1 MSDYSPDQHDTSTS
15 TLALSDHT
23 SSSIYSDSDIDTAN
37 MPGPANNPN
46 QGSRFTNPSA
56 FPLEIPGMSPLTS
69 PVLAEISP
77 INAEDEI
84 YEHDLNGMD
93 KDARDMIMVDAGRKY
108 AIPESSDPTEPP
120 VLATVWDTIS
130 RDQQPGPDREV
141 LFSAELEFWVQVSGE
156 EGKALTCPPRNFVKR
171 ADIPPDECLER
182 FHLQHRICRYI
193 RDEANFFSV
202 SESADQKTTAL
213 WEEYKQEVRNGS
225 HAYNASG
232 HWDVMVEPKKQL
244 PEENDKEW
252 ERYNKDWMLVRVS
265 SPLMRFSEEN
275 IKFFDA
281 ITIALKDM
289 PGLTIGLDHKPR
301 LRVSL
306 KPLTGF
312 TLPDLKKL
320 LTFLWSVSPLI
331 DTLHAKSCGPGSL
344 IAPGLE
350 FSEVFNCLPHTC
362 LSDAE
367 WRAPREQT
375 IFTHGPPIKTTTK
388 MLQTPDVMRN
398 SSFSKYALLEI
409 ATAEDIQ
416 SLISMTDI
424 PIQHEDGQVY
434 NHPGAYDFSGLLE
447 SKRGDQRVQ
456 FAQHAGTMHFDAIS
470 NWIKVCHGLVSFAIN
485 APRDRIEHI
494 LSLNS
499 PVQGTLN
506 TYDVLELLTDI
517 DLSAQAEYYRNFN
530 PRRFPPDLAARQPC
544 PTIDLEEHSWLSPY
558 TFGVELEFL
567 LPYALEVPDRHDSRW
582 TYVLPSDTEPAFIS
596 STIYEH
602 TAEHLASLLNSKGHF
617 SATYNTVKQCR
628 LDPPHAHYAA
638 HLATV
643 SAVRGHTVDIIPGAS
658 HMYQL
663 WHVSQDS
670 SLTKHLGP
678 ILGYSGG
685 VSGFEISSPIFRDRA
700 SDCRQ
705 ILEVL
710 AILRA
715 ETRPMLDGTCGTHVH
730 VGSVR
735 PFTLTALKKLA
746 CLAWVVDPILSTL
759 VHPVRGA
766 VHHAAPLRTGS
777 NLAENTSMRS
787 YEDLVIGGDDKM
799 LVVEI
804 DSHLPMRGLPRR
816 LQDEFTCIWGANDH
830 NRLTGLLAAANGTMP
845 PRGSIS
851 FDKINCMSGSAFP
864 YGPWEPVLVGT
875 VEFRALEGTLD
886 PVLVAHW
893 ARLAVAIVQT
903 AVEAEPAE
911 FFKIMTRLLKERRN
925 SRERLKCF
933 LEVVGMG
940 HTYSYWKEV
949 AEKNKPLAA
958 LVEQW
963 NPKNR
968 WVGDEPNLAWIERNV
983 VALSKLP
990 RDAAEELE
998 KAFKR

>member
-1 MSDYSPDQHDTSTS
+1 MSNYSPDQHDTSTS
-15 TLALSDHT
+15 TLALSDYT
-23 SSSIYSDSDIDTAN
+23 TSSIYSDSDTDTAN
-37 MPGPANNPN
+37 MPGPANNTP

-77 INAEDEI
+77 INSDDEI

-108 AIPESSDPTEPP
+108 VIPESSDPTEPP

-141 LFSAELEFWVQVSGE
+141 LFSAELEFWVQVSGK

-182 FHLQHRICRYI
+182 FHLQYRICRYL
-193 RDEANFFSV
+193 RDEANFFSI
-202 SESADQKTTAL
+202 SESADHKTTAL
-213 WEEYKQEVRNGS
+213 WEEYRQEVRNGS
-225 HAYNASG
+225 HAYSASG

-244 PEENDKEW
+244 PEENNKEW
-252 ERYNKDWMLVRVS
+252 ERYNKNWMLVRIQ

-331 DTLHAKSCGPGSL
+331 DTLHPKYCGPGSL

-367 WRAPREQT
+367 WRAPREET
-375 IFTHGPPIKTTTK
+375 VFTHGPPIKTTTK
-388 MLQTPDVMRN
+388 MFQTPDVMRN

-409 ATAEDIQ
+409 ATAEDTQ
-416 SLISMTDI
+416 TLVSMTDV

-434 NHPGAYDFSGLLE
+434 NHPGAYDFSGLLK
-447 SKRGDQRVQ
+447 SKRGEQRVQ
-456 FAQHAGTMHFDAIS
+456 FAQHAGTMDFAAIS
-470 NWIKVCHGLVSFAIN
+470 NWIKVCEGLVSFAIN

-506 TYDVLELLTDI
+506 TYDVFELLTDI
-517 DLSAQAEYYRNFN
+517 DLSAQAEYYRNLN
-530 PRRFPPDLAARQPC
+530 PRRFPPDLVARQPC

-558 TFGVELEFL
+558 TFG
-567 LPYALEVPDRHDSRW
+567 
-582 TYVLPSDTEPAFIS
+582 
-596 STIYEH
+596 H
-602 TAEHLASLLNSKGHF
+602 TAEHLAGLLNSKGHF
-617 SATYNTVKQCR
+617 SATYNTVKQR
-628 LDPPHAHYAA
+628 RDEPPHAHYAS

-643 SAVRGHTVDIIPGAS
+643 SAVRGHTVDIVPDAS

-705 ILEVL
+705 ILDVL

-715 ETRPMLDGTCGTHVH
+715 QTRPMLDGTCGTPKV
-730 VGSVR
+730 
-735 PFTLTALKKLA
+735 A

-777 NLAENTSMRS
+777 NLAESKSLRS
-787 YEDLVIGGDDKM
+787 YEDLLIGGDDKM

-804 DSHLPMRGLPRR
+804 DSHLPMRGLTSR
-816 LQDEFTCIWGANDH
+816 LQDEFTCIWSAGDH

-864 YGPWEPVLVGT
+864 YDPWEPVLVGT

-893 ARLAVAIVQT
+893 ARLAVAIVRT

-940 HTYSYWKEV
+940 HTYSYWREIP
-949 AEKNKPLAA
+949 EKNKSLAA

-963 NPKNR
+963 HPKNR

-983 VALSKLP
+983 VALPKLP
-990 RDAAEELE
+990 RDAADELE